1 MNHKCIK
8 IFIALLVFVMP
19 VSLYAQNAFKVTGR
33 VYDAQ
38 TKEPIIGA
46 GVMMKASNIGTIT
59 DLDGNYEM
67 TVNDAKGI
75 LVVSA
80 IGYKSVEMLISK
92 RGVINFPLETDAESL
107 EDAVV
112 VGYGTQKKAT
122 ITGSLTTAN
131 ITDIARSTAPS
142 LSNSI
147 GGIIPGI
154 ITRQASG
161 EPGNDGAI
169 LQIRGLGTWVNANP
183 LVLVDGVER
192 DLNQVNTEE
201 IESFSILKDASATA
215 VYGMRGAN
223 GVILITTKKGKVGR
237 PQVSFR
243 TEMTNLHG
251 LRFPDYI
258 EGYEFA
264 NLMNEACTVG
274 GVALPWTDE

>member
-1 MNHKCIK
+1 MNHKCLK

-38 TKEPIIGA
+38 TKEPIIG
-46 GVMMKASNIGTIT
+46 
-59 DLDGNYEM
+59 
-67 TVNDAKGI
+67 
-75 LVVSA
+75 SA

-264 NLMNEACTVG
+264 NSMYLET
-274 GVALPWTDE
+274 LTSR

>member
-131 ITDIARSTAPS
+131 ITDIAKSTARRY
-142 LSNSI
+142 L
-147 GGIIPGI
+147 
-154 ITRQASG
+154 T
-161 EPGNDGAI
+161 
-169 LQIRGLGTWVNANP
+169 L
-183 LVLVDGVER
+183 LV
-192 DLNQVNTEE
+192 
-201 IESFSILKDASATA
+201 
-215 VYGMRGAN
+215 
-223 GVILITTKKGKVGR
+223 
-237 PQVSFR
+237 VSFLVSLLVKQAENLVM
-243 TEMTNLHG
+243 TEQSF
-251 LRFPDYI
+251 RS
-258 EGYEFA
+258 
-264 NLMNEACTVG
+264 EAWVLG
-274 GVALPWTDE
+274 